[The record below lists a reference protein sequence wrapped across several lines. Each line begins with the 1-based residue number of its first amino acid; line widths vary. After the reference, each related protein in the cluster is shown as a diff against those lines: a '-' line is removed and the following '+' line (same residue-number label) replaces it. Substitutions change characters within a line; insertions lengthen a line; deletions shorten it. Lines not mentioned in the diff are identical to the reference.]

1 MHILLTDVVTCP
13 RCGPEFGLIVL
24 ADRLEGRQV
33 LEGSLG
39 CANCREEYAIHG
51 GIADLRLQPAE
62 TVAASSRPEPQA
74 DPERGYRLAALLGVT
89 GPAGPVVVVSE
100 NPELVEEVQ
109 RHLPDAGVLG
119 VSRTPPPVGA
129 EVGMGWLLSDGPL
142 PFRGRS
148 LGGVA
153 LASGDPLPA
162 LEEALR
168 TLSRGARV
176 VVDPAPDGTA
186 AELLREGAELL
197 LEQSGVA
204 VASDPRAG

>member
-13 RCGPEFGLIVL
+13 RCGPTFGLIVL
-24 ADRLEGRQV
+24 ADRLEDRRV
-33 LEGSLG
+33 IEGSLG
-39 CANCREEYAIHG
+39 CANCREEYPIHG
-51 GIADLRLQPAE
+51 GIADLRLRPAE
-62 TVAASSRPEPQA
+62 SGAGPSPSETHG

-89 GPAGPVVVVSE
+89 GPAGPVAVVSE
-100 NPELVEEVQ
+100 DPALVEEVQ

-119 VSRTPPPVGA
+119 VSRTPPPAGA
-129 EVGMGWLLSDGPL
+129 GVGMGWLLSDGPL

-153 LASGDPLPA
+153 LASGDPLPVLDA
-162 LEEALR
+162 ALR
-168 TLSRGARV
+168 SLSRGARV
-176 VVDPAPDGTA
+176 VVDPAPPGTA
-186 AELLREGAELL
+186 AELLREGADLL